1 MIKVL
6 RWIAALGLGIGVLSL
21 AAAYSVDGRGFDRIW
36 NGAGLGLH
44 ACDEGGVP
52 GGPERRLAWNHNDA
66 IEISVPSTVRWRRG
80 DGSDIVVRGS
90 PELIAHVVL
99 RGKHLGLDCS
109 WRAGKRDIEITLPGT
124 AFRQISLSG
133 ATRLQMENLSQPDLA
148 LRLSGSGN
156 LRAQGAV
163 ERMSVTIS
171 GSANARMADVTMGTL
186 TLKISGSGEVEA
198 APTDTADV
206 TISGSGTLK
215 LLSRPLHLNTKISG
229 SGRITQMA
237 AQASDR
243 K

>member
-1 MIKVL
+1 MIRAL

-21 AAAYSVDGRGFDRIW
+21 AAAYAVDGRGFDRIW
-36 NGAGLGLH
+36 NSAGLGLH

-52 GGPERRLAWNHNDA
+52 GGPERRLAWNGNDA

-99 RGKHLGLDCS
+99 RGTHLVLDCN
-109 WRAGKRDIEITLPGT
+109 WRAGKRDIEITLPGQT
-124 AFRQISLSG
+124 FRRIGLSG
-133 ATRLQMENLSQPDLA
+133 ATRLQMENLRQSDLA

-156 LRAQGAV
+156 IRAQGAV

-171 GSANARMADVTMGTL
+171 GSATARLADVALGIL

-198 APTDTADV
+198 APTETADV
-206 TISGSGTLK
+206 TISGSGNLK
-215 LLSRPLHLNTKISG
+215 LLSRPLHLNSKISG
-229 SGRITQMA
+229 SGRISQTTA
-237 AQASDR
+237 EASDR